1 MLHPVFKSTLHL
13 TAYWLVWLLLAA
25 GHFFIIRNFYAIP
38 FATALTDSLVFN
50 LMYGGLG
57 LGFWYVVRF
66 SHYGHLHFFRV
77 FINHLVT
84 GLVAVMIWLMFG
96 YFLVKS
102 MVHLDV
108 SYQLFFRDVL
118 PWRLLMGFSFYTI
131 LVLIYYLSIYYQNLQ
146 DKTVREA
153 SLQASVKEA
162 ELNVLKSQLN
172 PHFIFNSLNSIS
184 SLTMTAPEKAQDMVI
199 KLSEFLRY
207 SLHQKQ
213 NRITTLKQELQ
224 SLKLYLDIEKIRFGE
239 RLCLQENI
247 PEDCLQQQLPHMLLQ
262 PIFENAIKHGVYE
275 STEPV
280 LITVDGACEPALL
293 TLKISNTYDPEA
305 VARKGEGVGLN
316 NVKNRLRLVYGGGE
330 LLKIHKTDRIFT
342 VTLLIPQNHADK
354 STDH

>member
-1 MLHPVFKSTLHL
+1 
-13 TAYWLVWLLLAA
+13 
-25 GHFFIIRNFYAIP
+25 
-38 FATALTDSLVFN
+38 
-50 LMYGGLG
+50 
-57 LGFWYVVRF
+57 
-66 SHYGHLHFFRV
+66 
-77 FINHLVT
+77 
-84 GLVAVMIWLMFG
+84 
-96 YFLVKS
+96 
-102 MVHLDV
+102 
-108 SYQLFFRDVL
+108 
-118 PWRLLMGFSFYTI
+118 MGFSFYTI

-213 NRITTLKQELQ
+213 NRITTLKDELQ

-305 VARKGEGVGLN
+305 VGRKGEGVGLN

-330 LLKIHKTDRIFT
+330 LLKIYHTDHIFT

>member
-13 TAYWLVWLLLAA
+13 TAYWTVWLLLAA
-25 GHFFIIRNFYAIP
+25 GHFLIIRNFYAIP
-38 FATALTDSLVFN
+38 FATALADSLVFY
-50 LMYGGLG
+50 LLYGGLG

-66 SHYGHLHFFRV
+66 SHYGRQHFFRV
-77 FINHLVT
+77 FINHGVT
-84 GLVAVMIWLMFG
+84 GMVAVMIWLVAG
-96 YFLVKS
+96 YFLVVS
-102 MVHLDV
+102 LTYTEV

-118 PWRLLMGFSFYTI
+118 PWRLLMGLALYTI
-131 LVLIYYLSIYYQNLQ
+131 LVLIYYLSIYYQNLE

-184 SLTMTAPEKAQDMVI
+184 SLTMTSPEKAQDMVI

-207 SLHQKQ
+207 SLHKNQDR
-213 NRITTLKQELQ
+213 NTTLQEELQ

-239 RLCLQENI
+239 RLCLQEDI
-247 PEDCLQQQLPHMLLQ
+247 LKDCLQKELPHMLLQ
-262 PIFENAIKHGVYE
+262 PIFENAIKHGVHE

-280 LITVDGACEPALL
+280 SIDVEGRCTADLL

-305 VARKGEGVGLN
+305 VAKKGEGVGLN
-316 NVKNRLRLVYGGGE
+316 NVRNRLRLVYGGGE
-330 LLKIHKTDRIFT
+330 LLKIQRTETAFT
-342 VTLLIPQNHADK
+342 VTLLIPQN
-354 STDH
+354 